1 MGLDRVAQETS
12 PMVWGPPQVVNSNQI
27 VPGHMASEAEM
38 RQLLQRECDADLAYL
53 FAESNLALKVQY
65 DVVQAGYKA
74 IKTLVGL
81 EESRA
86 AFRTAAIQE
95 FNLDPGGAAGN
106 RLQLA
111 TLVGVW
117 ETAREQ
123 QTREVQVRAE
133 AKALRQPRP
142 ISSQEN
148 LAMRRVVENLHGKM
162 QDYEVPS
169 MSYLSDKLE
178 ELELNNP
185 QASPLDEILSIDDGE
200 EQAIVPA
207 FDVAGRLT
215 VVRRKLKVL
224 MPTGPEDFR
233 LRFKVESNLWMFL
246 AAKCTNRD
254 WLRDMTHGAWLKWVD
269 YFLGREVLLLEVQN
283 GSSLDLTT
291 VVKPEWTILL
301 SYEFKCRKRAFALVR
316 ETGVSLVQA
325 LVAVTKDGELKNLYF
340 MSPLLLQRRP
350 GNNKRQETDEAGPP
364 QESKKARRL
373 RLKGKGKGKGRE
385 SEPAGKGKGKG
396 SGKGELLS
404 KTPDGRLICFAYNSV
419 EGCSRA
425 SCAMVHCCRKRGCQ
439 QEHPL
444 HLHPRA

>member
-1 MGLDRVAQETS
+1 M
-12 PMVWGPPQVVNSNQI
+12 
-27 VPGHMASEAEM
+27 
-38 RQLLQRECDADLAYL
+38 LQRDCDADLAYL
-53 FAESNLALKVQY
+53 FAESNLAIAVQY
-65 DVVQAGYKA
+65 AVVQAGYKA

-86 AFRTAAIQE
+86 AFRVAAIQE
-95 FNLDPGGAAGN
+95 FNLDPTAAAGN

-148 LAMRRVVENLHGKM
+148 LAMRRVVENLHGRM

-215 VVRRKLKVL
+215 VVRRKLKVA

-233 LRFKVESNLWMFL
+233 LRFKVEANLWMFL
-246 AAKCTNRD
+246 AAKYTNRD
-254 WLRDMTHGAWLKWVD
+254 WLRDMSHGTWLRWVD
-269 YFLGREVLLLEVQN
+269 FFLGREVLLLEVQN
-283 GSSLDLTT
+283 GSQPDLTI

-301 SYEFKCRKRAFALVR
+301 SYEFKCRKKAFSLVR
-316 ETGVSLVQA
+316 ESGISLSEA
-325 LVAVTKDGELKNLYF
+325 LLAVTRDGELKNLYF
-340 MSPLLLQRRP
+340 MSPLLLQRRN
-350 GNNKRQETDEAGPP
+350 GGGGKRTEPDDTAAPP
-364 QESKKARRL
+364 AESKRAKKL
-373 RLKGKGKGKGRE
+373 RLKGKGKGKGTE
-385 SEPAGKGKGKG
+385 APAGRGKGQGREPKG
-396 SGKGELLS
+396 RSKGELES
-404 KTPDGRLICFAYNSV
+404 KTPDGRLICYAYNTP

-425 SCAMVHCCRKRGCQ
+425 SCSMVHCCRKKGCQ

-444 HLHPRA
+444 HLHPR

>member
-1 MGLDRVAQETS
+1 
-12 PMVWGPPQVVNSNQI
+12 
-27 VPGHMASEAEM
+27 MATEAEM
-38 RQLLQRECDADLAYL
+38 RLLIQQQCDSDLAYL
-53 FAESNLALKVQY
+53 FAEAGLVLKVQF
-65 DVVQAGYKA
+65 DVVSAGYKA
-74 IKTLVGL
+74 IRTLVGL

-95 FNLDPGGAAGN
+95 FNLDPAAAAGN

-185 QASPLDEILSIDDGE
+185 QASPLDEILSVDDGE

-207 FDVAGRLT
+207 FDTSGRLT
-215 VVRRKLKVL
+215 VVRKKLKVL

-246 AAKCTNRD
+246 AAKYTNRD
-254 WLRDMTHGAWLKWVD
+254 WLRDMSHGAWLRWVD
-269 YFLGREVLLLEVQN
+269 FFLGREVLLLEVAN
-283 GSSLDLTT
+283 GTPDLTT
-291 VVKPEWTILL
+291 VVRPEWTILL
-301 SYEFKCRKRAFALVR
+301 SYEFKCRKKAFSLVR
-316 ETGVSLVQA
+316 ESGISLVQA
-325 LVAVTKDGELKNLYF
+325 LVDVTKDGELKNLYF
-340 MSPLLLQRRP
+340 MSPLLLQRRGGGTTKRGIEVDLPPPPP
-350 GNNKRQETDEAGPP
+350 GEGRRL
-364 QESKKARRL
+364 KKL
-373 RLKGKGKGKGRE
+373 RLKGKGKGKGKGKE
-385 SEPAGKGKGKG
+385 GPKGGGKGT
-396 SGKGELLS
+396 SDLVN
-404 KTPDGRLICFAYNSV
+404 KTPDGRLICFAYSSP
-419 EGCSRA
+419 EGCSRT
-425 SCAMVHCCRKRGCQ
+425 SCSMVHCCRKRGCQ
-439 QEHPL
+439 GNHPTQQ
-444 HLHPRA
+444 HPASGAP